1 MPMSIDSSKRATVSD
16 LHGVEGQAELIGGRI
31 VRYPFLGC
39 FPAQIVG
46 SILDSLADY
55 QERTGRGEPFS
66 STLAYVVPEM
76 PSGRESFSPDASYS
90 FGPFPQDGMKFPKE
104 PPRSPLK
111 SAMKT
116 STPQTPNASSPPNSP
131 LLRRRHPRRLGRRP
145 PRRNHRLLRLR
156 PPRPPLPL
164 HPGPDRPRRT
174 RRPRLEG
181 PRRYPVWINPI
192 TPFLSTSIK
201 PHAFHN

>member
-1 MPMSIDSSKRATVSD
+1 MSIDSSKRATVSD

-90 FGPFPQDGMKFPKE
+90 FGPFPQDGMKFPEGAPAFAVEIRNEDEYTPDAERVLAAKRADYFAAGTLVVWDVDPLAESIASYSADHPDHPSLFTQDQTAHAE
-104 PPRSPLK
+104 P
-111 SAMKT
+111 AV
-116 STPQTPNASSPPNSP
+116 
-131 LLRRRHPRRLGRRP
+131 
-145 PRRNHRLLRLR
+145 
-156 PPRPPLPL
+156 
-164 HPGPDRPRRT
+164 PGWRV
-174 RRPRLEG
+174 
-181 PRRYPVWINPI
+181 PVD
-192 TPFLSTSIK
+192 TLFG
-201 PHAFHN
+201 